1 VVGLQELRA
10 GGDVLI
16 AIDGKE
22 ISNQLDLN
30 LLLNRAEPG
39 QTVKLTIIRDGKRL
53 DVPVKLA
60 ST

>member
-1 VVGLQELRA
+1 
-10 GGDVLI
+10 
-16 AIDGKE
+16 
-22 ISNQLDLN
+22 

-39 QTVKLTIIRDGKRL
+39 QTVKLTIIRDGKRI